1 MNHPAR
7 FLFCCMLALSAI
19 VQADVVN
26 LKDGRRLEGAV
37 KKVADGWI
45 VYTSPTPTHVS
56 PDQLLSIELA
66 PPADAQRLASLRRTV
81 EYFSDLNQ
89 IINLYQRFID
99 QTTDPATLADAK
111 KDLAVWKNRLDQ
123 KMVRQSGKWMLPEDR
138 DKLAVAANELAEQAR
153 QLMKQNQGKAADP
166 ILTAALADDPANPSA
181 LYLLGLLR
189 VQQQEFPAARKALDA
204 LAVLVPNHAP
214 TLNNL
219 GVVQWRQH
227 QFVAALASFDA
238 AMLTAPV
245 NKDIL
250 DNVAVALA
258 QLPGDFRNSR
268 ITQKTAD
275 DFQQQDQSLDKLMA
289 TFGWHRYATGWIT
302 DKDMAQFRQ
311 QQKLNQRA
319 LDDMAAQFDDVK
331 QRLDQINQSI
341 DDVEAQIDTIE
352 ASSYVRDPRTGV
364 LFLIPYPPVYFQLQ
378 QDDLRIHKDRDQTTG
393 QLDALQ
399 RTARALRDIQPPN
412 LPPPVMK
419 MIGPEG
425 TPLAAALIPTTQPA
439 AH

>member
-7 FLFCCMLALSAI
+7 HLFCCMLALSAM

-26 LKDGRRLEGAV
+26 LKDGRRLEGSV
-37 KKVADGWI
+37 RKVADGWI
-45 VYTSPTPTHVS
+45 VYTTPTPTHVS
-56 PDQLLSIELA
+56 PDQLVSIELA

-89 IINLYQRFID
+89 IISLYQRFID

-123 KMVRQSGKWMLPEDR
+123 KMVRQAGKWMLPEDR
-138 DKLAVAANELAEQAR
+138 DKLSIAATALAEQAR
-153 QLMKQNQGKAADP
+153 QLMKQNRGKEADP
-166 ILTAALADDPANPSA
+166 ILAAALVDDPMNPSA

-189 VQQQEFPAARKALDA
+189 VQQQQFPAARKALDA
-204 LAVLVPNHAP
+204 LAALIPDHAP

-238 AMLTAPV
+238 AMLAAPV
-245 NKDIL
+245 NKYIL
-250 DNVAVALA
+250 DNTAVALA
-258 QLPGDFRNSR
+258 QLPGEFRNGR
-268 ITQKTAD
+268 ITQKAAD
-275 DFQQQDQSLDKLMA
+275 DFQQQDQSLDKLME

-302 DKDMAQFRQ
+302 DKDMAQFRA
-311 QQKLNQRA
+311 QQKQNQKA
-319 LDDMAAQFDDVK
+319 LDEMAGQFDQVK
-331 QRLDQINQSI
+331 QRLEQINQSI
-341 DDVEAQIDTIE
+341 DDIEAQMDTIE

-364 LFLIPYPPVYFQLQ
+364 LFLIPYPPIYFQLQ
-378 QDDLRIHKDRDQTTG
+378 QDDGRAHRDRDLAAG

-439 AH
+439 GH